1 MSAELLADGS
11 LNRIDANFI
20 AQQCESFEGT
30 WSASEDSIT
39 TIMDFGAGNESATM
53 AYVLN
58 GTTLTVTFES
68 GSVETYTKVSTLLTC
83 DDYGFGEPELWTG
96 TFGALVD
103 GSPMN
108 FGNNAYVEED
118 NGVLGF
124 GAYSGNSILAFVL
137 DGGAAGSYT
146 ETNAAA
152 TYTPDFNNAY
162 ESFVATSEVVGTS
175 LTLSLTASTATHIA
189 GSFSFQASNISA
201 PAETVTVTGQFDL
214 THP

>member
-1 MSAELLADGS
+1 
-11 LNRIDANFI
+11 
-20 AQQCESFEGT
+20 
-30 WSASEDSIT
+30 
-39 TIMDFGAGNESATM
+39 
-53 AYVLN
+53 
-58 GTTLTVTFES
+58 
-68 GSVETYTKVSTLLTC
+68 
-83 DDYGFGEPELWTG
+83 
-96 TFGALVD
+96 
-103 GSPMN
+103 MN

>member
-83 DDYGFGEPELWTG
+83 DD
-96 TFGALVD
+96 
-103 GSPMN
+103 
-108 FGNNAYVEED
+108 
-118 NGVLGF
+118 
-124 GAYSGNSILAFVL
+124 
-137 DGGAAGSYT
+137 
-146 ETNAAA
+146 
-152 TYTPDFNNAY
+152 
-162 ESFVATSEVVGTS
+162 
-175 LTLSLTASTATHIA
+175 
-189 GSFSFQASNISA
+189 
-201 PAETVTVTGQFDL
+201 
-214 THP
+214 